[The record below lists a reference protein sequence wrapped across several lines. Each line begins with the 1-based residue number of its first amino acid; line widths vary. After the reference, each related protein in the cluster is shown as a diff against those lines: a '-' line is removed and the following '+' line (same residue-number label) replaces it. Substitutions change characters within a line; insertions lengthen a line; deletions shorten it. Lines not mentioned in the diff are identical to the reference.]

1 MPSASEVQV
10 AHYIDSFTGN
20 SPNSIRLMLEGIL
33 TGLSTALSLTQNPVF
48 FSELVR
54 QTYNG
59 YYTTPEI
66 LRLIGTDGRPPQP
79 LGYELEKGNLELL
92 KKVQDRGQIWRDV

>member
-1 MPSASEVQV
+1 MD
-10 AHYIDSFTGN
+10 IDSKYK
-20 SPNSIRLMLEGIL
+20 IL
-33 TGLSTALSLTQNPVF
+33 HAIETQNPIF

-59 YYTTPEI
+59 YYTTPQV
-66 LRLIGTDGRPPQP
+66 LRLIGTEGRPPQP